1 MTFFSILEAT
11 KPNIF
16 DEMSGQSVAAVMA
29 TVPCK
34 IELREM

>member
-1 MTFFSILEAT
+1 MTFFSILEAA

-16 DEMSGQSVAAVMA
+16 DEMGQSVAAVMA